1 MLAEEKNKSG
11 DLKLG
16 LALGGGSA
24 LGFAHLGVLKSLEE
38 NNISIDFISG
48 TSVGAIMAAFYAFS
62 VPFRDIEKESEI
74 LNWRKIAK
82 ISPSSLGISSNA
94 NLRKLLEKYIGK
106 KTDIE
111 EASIPLAVVATDIE
125 TGSKVVFRSGNAVDA
140 ILASSSLPGLFAPVE
155 ISGCMLIDGGMV
167 ENVPVSV
174 LKDSG
179 ADIIVG
185 VNLLKHR
192 KYARPKNIIDVLTNS
207 FDMVN
212 RRISDHAK
220 QDYVDILMEPDLS
233 NYYMGDITKW
243 KEISDIGY
251 AEAQKYIS
259 KINEL
264 KHQPIYKD
272 FFEKIKKL
280 FRVK

>member
-1 MLAEEKNKSG
+1 MSPEIENGSRG
-11 DLKLG
+11 LKLG

-24 LGFAHLGVLKSLEE
+24 LGFAHLGVLKALEE
-38 NNISIDFISG
+38 NGISVDFISG
-48 TSVGAIMAAFYAFS
+48 TSAGAIMGALYAFG
-62 VPFRDIEKESEI
+62 VPFRDIEKESAQ
-74 LNWRKIAK
+74 LSWRKITK
-82 ISPSSLGISSNA
+82 IQPSSLGVSSNA
-94 NLRKLLEKYIGK
+94 NLRKLLEKHIGK

-111 EASIPLAVVATDIE
+111 EASIPLAIVATDIE

-140 ILASSSLPGLFAPVE
+140 ILASSSLPGLFSPVE
-155 ISGCMLIDGGMV
+155 IAGCMLIDGGMV

-212 RRISDHAK
+212 RKISDHAK
-220 QDYVDILMEPDLS
+220 QDYVNILMEPDLS
-233 NYYMGDITKW
+233 NYYLGDITKW

-251 AEAQKYIS
+251 QEAQKYIS
-259 KINEL
+259 EIKQL

-272 FFEKIKKL
+272 FFNKIKKL
-280 FRVK
+280 FK

>member
-1 MLAEEKNKSG
+1 
-11 DLKLG
+11 
-16 LALGGGSA
+16 
-24 LGFAHLGVLKSLEE
+24 
-38 NNISIDFISG
+38 
-48 TSVGAIMAAFYAFS
+48 
-62 VPFRDIEKESEI
+62 
-74 LNWRKIAK
+74 
-82 ISPSSLGISSNA
+82 
-94 NLRKLLEKYIGK
+94 
-106 KTDIE
+106 
-111 EASIPLAVVATDIE
+111 
-125 TGSKVVFRSGNAVDA
+125 
-140 ILASSSLPGLFAPVE
+140 
-155 ISGCMLIDGGMV
+155 
-167 ENVPVSV
+167 
-174 LKDSG
+174 
-179 ADIIVG
+179 
-185 VNLLKHR
+185 
-192 KYARPKNIIDVLTNS
+192 
-207 FDMVN
+207 MVN